1 MDFVGQKLAE
11 DIYQVV
17 IITFSIVAFIA
28 GYAKRCG
35 ARTSSPDL
43 PARCAL
49 PPPPPLTPRAPCS
62 SFRLMMK
69 IFGAGVVTSL
79 VLTVPPWPYLN
90 RNPLNWLQK
99 PEAAATEQG
108 DALPAGGKGK
118 RATEG
123 GMRKR
128 RVRGEAPLRARRPLT
143 PPLLCAENEAG
154 ASASYSLSNS

>member
-28 GYAKRCG
+28 GYAKRC
-35 ARTSSPDL
+35 AVPDL

-49 PPPPPLTPRAPCS
+49 PPPPSLTPRAPCS

-99 PEAAATEQG
+99 PEAAAREQG

-128 RVRGEAPLRARRPLT
+128 RVGQHGTAAGAASSHAHPPLRRK
-143 PPLLCAENEAG
+143 
-154 ASASYSLSNS
+154 